1 VFEPRIEFHPAGIHE
16 LVPGEDKGRDVA
28 MVRVLGDHIHL
39 SSRRG
44 MDCFA
49 SLAMTMWEQWAR
61 QINATGKSL
70 QLLSIPSRKNI
81 PLANQ

>member
-1 VFEPRIEFHPAGIHE
+1 
-16 LVPGEDKGRDVA
+16 
-28 MVRVLGDHIHL
+28 
-39 SSRRG
+39 